1 MPPPTRSARGGAA
14 HRWAHTDVNHLR
26 EYDVV
31 RVTRLLTRDRRF
43 DGTESIRRAPKVGDV
58 ATICHEYDP
67 HDTTA
72 VVAVEMVDENGL
84 TVWLADF
91 ERAELELVQRS

>member
-1 MPPPTRSARGGAA
+1 M
-14 HRWAHTDVNHLR
+14 LR

-31 RVTRLLTRDRRF
+31 RVIQLSDSERTY
-43 DGTESIRRAPKVGDV
+43 DGTKSVRRPPKIGDV

-67 HDTTA
+67 GNPA
-72 VVAVEMVDENGL
+72 AMVAVEMVAEDGN

-91 ERAELELVQRS
+91 AHDELELVSRGE